1 MSTSVWWVR
10 RDIRLG
16 DNGALQ
22 SAAAAG
28 TVVPLFVWEDNLLGG
43 AGDFRRAFLFDAL
56 ESLDD
61 SVGRAL
67 IYRDGPAVTAVPEFC
82 RLVGADTVHITEDFA
97 PWGRARDAEV
107 ERALAASGV
116 RLVRADTPYVI
127 APGTVRKD
135 DGTPLKVFTPF
146 YKRWLT
152 HRWSSFGDGAVE
164 FADHRDLCAGPRRRE
179 GFEAASPVPAG
190 ESAAW
195 QRFDEWSSRAMDRY
209 KDDRNNP
216 ALDGTSMMSPYLK
229 FGVVHPRQL
238 LERLDATAGAEH
250 FRSEI
255 AWREFYADVLFHQP
269 RTAWENL
276 QPKMDAI
283 KVDTDDAARERFA
296 VFCRGET
303 GYPIV
308 DAGIRQM
315 ITTGWMHNRVRMIVA
330 SFLVKDL
337 HLPWQW
343 GARFFMEHLV
353 DGDIASNNHGWQ
365 WMAGTGTDAAP
376 YFRVFNPT
384 SQGAKFDPSGDY
396 VRRFVPE
403 LADVDSKHIH
413 DPSGLGL
420 LAPAGY
426 PAPMVDHAAE
436 RNEAL
441 ARYKKVSGQ

>member
-107 ERALAASGV
+107 ERALSASGV

-195 QRFDEWSSRAMDRY
+195 RRFDEWSSRAMDRY

-420 LAPAGY
+420 LAPEGY

>member
-1 MSTSVWWVR
+1 MSTAVWWVR
-10 RDIRLG
+10 RDIRLD
-16 DNGALQ
+16 DNGALA
-22 SAAAAG
+22 SAAAHG
-28 TVVPLFVWEDNLLGG
+28 RVVPLFVWEDNLLAG
-43 AGDFRRAFLFDAL
+43 AGPMRQAFLFDAL
-56 ESLDD
+56 NNLDD

-67 IYRDGPAVTAVPEFC
+67 IYRDGPAIAAVPEFC

-97 PWGRARDAEV
+97 PWGRARDSAV
-107 ERALAASGV
+107 EKALAAEGI

-146 YKRWLT
+146 YRRWLT
-152 HRWSSFGDGAVE
+152 HDWSSVGRTDAE
-164 FADHRDLCAGPRRRE
+164 FADHRNLCVGSRRKT
-179 GFEAASPVPAG
+179 GWQVAAPQPAS
-190 ESAAW
+190 EKDAW
-195 QRFDEWSSRAMDRY
+195 ARFDEWSARAMEGY

-216 ALDGTSMMSPYLK
+216 SIDGTSMLSPYLK
-229 FGVVHPRQL
+229 FGIVHPRQL
-238 LERLDATAGAEH
+238 LSRLGASAGEEH

-269 RTAWENL
+269 DTTWRNL
-276 QPKMDAI
+276 QRKMDAI
-283 KVDTDDAARERFA
+283 EIDSGAAAEERFA

-315 ITTGWMHNRVRMIVA
+315 LATGWMHNRVRMIVA

-353 DGDIASNNHGWQ
+353 DADIASNNHGWQ
-365 WMAGTGTDAAP
+365 WTAGTGTDAAP

-384 SQGAKFDPSGDY
+384 SQGQKFDPTGAY
-396 VRRFVPE
+396 VRRWVRE
-403 LADVDSKHIH
+403 LVHLDPKHVH
-413 DPSGLGL
+413 DPSSLGL
-420 LAPAGY
+420 LAPEGY

-441 ARYKKVSGQ
+441 LRYKKVGGQ